1 MQRREFLKLSCVM
14 GAGMLVGGMG
24 LNLSP
29 ITAHAATLKKTDRV
43 RAALQTTSICCYCAV
58 GCGLVCSTDKKTGT
72 IINIEGDPE
81 HPLNEGSL
89 CAKGAG
95 IFQTTAANKNRLTKV
110 LYRAPYGDK
119 WEEKDWDF
127 AIDRIARHLK
137 EERDAGFVKKNAK
150 GQTVNRVES
159 VAHLGSSNVDSEE
172 CWSMAVFAR
181 SYGLVYIDHQ
191 ARV

>member
-1 MQRREFLKLSCVM
+1 MYKRQ
-14 GAGMLVGGMG
+14 
-24 LNLSP
+24 
-29 ITAHAATLKKTDRV
+29 
-43 RAALQTTSICCYCAV
+43 
-58 GCGLVCSTDKKTGT
+58 
-72 IINIEGDPE
+72 
-81 HPLNEGSL
+81 
-89 CAKGAG
+89 
-95 IFQTTAANKNRLTKV
+95 V

-137 EERDAGFVKKNAK
+137 EERDTGFVKKNAK